1 MGKTKTKAKN
11 NVFLS
16 SRIVTEMQD
25 PDPSAPMG
33 PELDTRREYLGEPGV
48 YPLESGQ
55 ETGGVAHNG
64 RAKGDLQKREQL
76 LDHLLSKGYD
86 FFLPQK
92 VILIQVILKGC

>member
-11 NVFLS
+11 DVFLS

-48 YPLESGQ
+48 YPLESG
-55 ETGGVAHNG
+55 VAHNG

-92 VILIQVILKGC
+92 VTLIQVILKGC